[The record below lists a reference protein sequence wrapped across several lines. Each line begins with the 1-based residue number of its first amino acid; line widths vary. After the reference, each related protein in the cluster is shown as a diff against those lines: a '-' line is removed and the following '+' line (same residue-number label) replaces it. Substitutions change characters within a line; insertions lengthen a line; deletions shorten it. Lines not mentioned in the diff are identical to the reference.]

1 MTLHARLVTAV
12 TVLSIVLLGV
22 ALTVVWF
29 SVGAAQREQP
39 DANLRAAA
47 IEEAHEVALRGG
59 HTLTFGRSDDDD
71 DDDDGAAEDPTIAK
85 YAVIYGPDGIP
96 RAWTPNLND
105 QVPPL
110 ASFRAPK
117 GTCFDFRIGSEQAR
131 GILVGVPRHAG
142 SRLLVGAS
150 RADLD
155 REIAFLGRALLTA
168 FAAVVVFTA
177 LFAAQIVRRFT
188 HGYEAIATVTR
199 RVAEGDLSARVE
211 TIVGSADLDVLQ
223 IDINRMITQ
232 LDSLF
237 GSQRRFVAH
246 AAHELRSPLTRLYGE
261 LSLALR
267 RTRTPEEYRFTIEQ
281 ALDATRRLKVLA
293 EDLLELARLDG
304 QTDEPWRDLSLTEVM
319 DSAVSSVAD
328 DLRQKQITLDL
339 RVADVEVRTRRT
351 DLERMLRNLLENAVR
366 HSPRGEKVTVNAST
380 SGSAVVVSVA
390 DSGPGVAL
398 ADRPRVFD
406 AFWRGA
412 DQQASGA
419 PGAGLGLAI
428 ARQIAR
434 AHGGDI
440 DLLESPSGGAL
451 FRITLPRVRP
461 AASPKAS
468 ETEVSR
474 NRASAATRQTP
485 HE

>member
-47 IEEAHEVALRGG
+47 IEEAHEVAVRGGRTLTLGLRGN
-59 HTLTFGRSDDDD
+59 DDDD
-71 DDDDGAAEDPTIAK
+71 ANAGEDPTFAK
-85 YAVIYGPDGIP
+85 YGVIYGPDAVP
-96 RAWTPNLND
+96 LAWTANMQG

-110 ASFRAPK
+110 SSFRSPK
-117 GTCFDFRIGSEQAR
+117 STCFDFRIGVEQAR
-131 GILVGVPRHAG
+131 GILVDVPRHPG
-142 SRLLVGAS
+142 SKLLIGAS

-155 REIAFLGRALLTA
+155 REISFLGRALLIA

-188 HGYEAIATVTR
+188 HGYEAIAAVTR
-199 RVAEGDLSARVE
+199 RVADGDLTARVD
-211 TIVGSADLDVLQ
+211 TVVGSAELGRLQ
-223 IDINRMITQ
+223 IDINRMCTQ

-237 GSQRRFVAH
+237 SSQRRFVAH

-281 ALDATRRLKVLA
+281 ALDATRRLKLLA
-293 EDLLELARLDG
+293 EDLLELARLDAH
-304 QTDEPWRDLSLTEVM
+304 TDEPWRDVSLAEVM
-319 DSAVSSVAD
+319 ESAEQSIAE
-328 DLRQKQITLDL
+328 DLRDKRVALDL
-339 RVADVEVRTRRT
+339 RVPAVNVRTRRT

-366 HSPRGEKVTVNAST
+366 HSPPGDKVSVTATT
-380 SGSAVVVSVA
+380 SSSVIVILVA
-390 DSGPGVAL
+390 DSGPGVAA
-398 ADRPRVFD
+398 ADRPRVFEP
-406 AFWRGA
+406 FWRGT

-419 PGAGLGLAI
+419 PGSGLGLAI

-440 DLLESPSGGAL
+440 DLEEAPRGGAL
-451 FRITLPRVRP
+451 FRITLPQSRP
-461 AASPKAS
+461 SSGPKNP
-468 ETEVSR
+468 EPDLSR
-474 NRASAATRQTP
+474 SRASVATRQTP
-485 HE
+485 HG

>member
-22 ALTVVWF
+22 ALSVVWL

-47 IEEAHEVALRGG
+47 IEEAHEVAVRGG
-59 HTLTFGRSDDDD
+59 RTLTLGLREDDDD
-71 DDDDGAAEDPTIAK
+71 EDAAREDPTFAK
-85 YAVIYGPDGIP
+85 YAVIYGPDGVP
-96 RAWTPNLND
+96 LAWTNNLQG

-110 ASFRAPK
+110 SSFHTPK
-117 GTCFDFRIGSEQAR
+117 STFFDFRIGAEQAR
-131 GILVGVPRHAG
+131 GILVDVPRHPG
-142 SRLLVGAS
+142 SKLLIGAS
-150 RADLD
+150 RADID
-155 REIAFLGRALLTA
+155 REISFLGRALLTA

-188 HGYEAIATVTR
+188 HGYEAIAAVTR
-199 RVAEGDLSARVE
+199 RVADGDLTARVD
-211 TIVGSADLDVLQ
+211 TIFGSAELARLQ
-223 IDINRMITQ
+223 IDINRMCTQ

-237 GSQRRFVAH
+237 SSQRRFVAH

-281 ALDATRRLKVLA
+281 ALDATRRLKLLA
-293 EDLLELARLDG
+293 EDLLELARLDAH
-304 QTDEPWRDLSLTEVM
+304 TDEPWRDVSLAEVM
-319 DSAVSSVAD
+319 DSAEQSVVG
-328 DLRQKQITLDL
+328 DLRSKQVLLDL
-339 RVADVEVRTRRT
+339 RVPAVNVRSRRT

-366 HSPRGEKVTVNAST
+366 HSPAGDKVTVSAST
-380 SGSAVVVSVA
+380 TSSSIVILVA
-390 DSGPGVAL
+390 DSGPGVAF
-398 ADRPRVFD
+398 ADRPRVFEP
-406 AFWRGA
+406 FWRGT

-440 DLLESPSGGAL
+440 ELEESPSGGAL
-451 FRITLPRVRP
+451 FRITLPQSRP
-461 AASPKAS
+461 PPGPKSS
-468 ETEVSR
+468 EPDLSR
-474 NRASAATRQTP
+474 SRASVATRQTP
-485 HE
+485 HG

>member
-22 ALTVVWF
+22 ALSAVWL

-47 IEEAHEVALRGG
+47 IEEAHEVAVRGG
-59 HTLTFGRSDDDD
+59 RTLTLGLRNEDDDD
-71 DDDDGAAEDPTIAK
+71 DDAEDPTIAK
-85 YAVIYGPDGIP
+85 YAVIYGPEGTP
-96 RAWTPNLND
+96 LAWTANLQN

-110 ASFRAPK
+110 ASFHTPK
-117 GTCFDFRIGSEQAR
+117 STCFDFRIGPENAR
-131 GILVGVPRHAG
+131 GILVDVPRHPG
-142 SRLLVGAS
+142 SKLLIGAS
-150 RADLD
+150 RADID
-155 REIAFLGRALLTA
+155 REISFLGRALFIA

-177 LFAAQIVRRFT
+177 LFAAQIVRKFT
-188 HGYEAIATVTR
+188 HGYDAIATVTR
-199 RVAEGDLSARVE
+199 RVADGDLSARVG
-211 TIVGSADLDVLQ
+211 TIVGSTEFARLQ
-223 IDINRMITQ
+223 VDINRMIAQ

-237 GSQRRFVAH
+237 SSQRRFVAH

-267 RTRTPEEYRFTIEQ
+267 RTRTPDEYLFTIEQ
-281 ALDATRRLKVLA
+281 ALDATRRLKLLA
-293 EDLLELARLDG
+293 EDLLELARLDA
-304 QTDEPWRDLSLTEVM
+304 QTDEPWRDVLLVEVM
-319 DSAVSSVAD
+319 ESAEQSIAD
-328 DLRQKQITLDL
+328 DLREKHVALDFK
-339 RVADVEVRTRRT
+339 VSDVSVRTRRT

-366 HSPRGEKVTVNAST
+366 HSSSGDKVEVTAST
-380 SGSAVVVSVA
+380 SNSAIVISVA
-390 DSGPGVAL
+390 DSGPGVPI
-398 ADRPRVFD
+398 ADRPRVFEP
-406 AFWRGA
+406 FWRGA

-440 DLLESPSGGAL
+440 DLAESPTGGAL
-451 FRITLPRVRP
+451 FRITLPRSQP
-461 AASPKAS
+461 PHGPKAS
-468 ETEVSR
+468 DGEFSR

-485 HE
+485 HG